1 MGGKNML
8 FPRRLCALIAITITV
23 IFCNITGAGE
33 VEEKLRVGISP
44 FAPFVILS
52 EDQPIG
58 VSIDIWRAIAEKLS
72 IEYEYV
78 ESEGVAGKLKNLKE
92 GKTDMA
98 IGGITI
104 TQEREGVFDFTYP
117 HFHTGLDI
125 LIPYGGKPMLIKAF
139 LSSLLTKEKFH
150 ILLVVLF
157 LVVVAGHIIWLAER
171 RSEKRKTAFSSNYF
185 PGVFEGIYWALITVS
200 TIGYGDKVPKKWAG
214 RILACILTLLFL
226 PLFGYFIAQLSS
238 DLTMH
243 SLRVNI
249 NGPEDLVGRRVGVVA
264 GTTSDEYMSEQRAV
278 IYKFNKIENACQ
290 TLLEGLL
297 DAVVY
302 DAPNLLYYAHGEG
315 KGKVKVV
322 GKPFELQDYGMA
334 LPWGSA
340 LRKRI
345 NLAILYLI
353 ESGEL
358 QAIEVKW
365 FGHEA
370 N

>member
-1 MGGKNML
+1 MRGKNML
-8 FPRRLCALIAITITV
+8 FPRRLCVLITITISV
-23 IFCNITGAGE
+23 IFCNITDAGE
-33 VEEKLRVGISP
+33 AEETLRVGISP

-52 EDQPIG
+52 GDQPIG
-58 VSIDIWRAIAEKLS
+58 VSIDIWHAIADKLR

-78 ESEGVAGKLKNLKE
+78 ESEGVDGKLKNLKE
-92 GKTDMA
+92 GKTDIA

-104 TQEREGVFDFTYP
+104 TQAREGVFDFTHP
-117 HFHTGLDI
+117 HYHTGLDI
-125 LIPYGGKPMLIKAF
+125 LIPYGGRPMLIKAF
-139 LSSLLTKEKFH
+139 LSSLFTREKFYI
-150 ILLVVLF
+150 ILLVLF
-157 LVVVAGHIIWLAER
+157 FVVVAGHIIWLAER
-171 RSEKRKTAFSSNYF
+171 SSGKRKTGFSSNYF
-185 PGVFEGIYWALITVS
+185 PGVFEGMYWTLITVS

-214 RILACILTLLFL
+214 RILACILILLFL

-249 NGPEDLVGRRVGVVA
+249 NGPEDLVGRRVGVVS
-264 GTTSDEYMSEQRAV
+264 GTTSDEYMSEQHAV
-278 IYKFNKIENACQ
+278 IYKFNKIEYAYKS
-290 TLLEGLL
+290 LLEGLL

-302 DAPNLLYYAHGEG
+302 DAPNLLYYAHREG

-322 GKPFELQDYGMA
+322 GKLFDLQDYGVA
-334 LPWGSA
+334 LRRGSD

-345 NLAILYLI
+345 NLAILDLI
-353 ESGEL
+353 ESGKL
-358 QAIEVKW
+358 HAIKVKW